1 MGYRSEVVIAI
12 QMDNNDEKS
21 VKDWHLFIAELKADS
36 KCDIAMRELMN
47 SDKHGGHGGLGTEN
61 GIDMKNCSLYVSF
74 NDVKWYDSY
83 PDVKS
88 YSHIIGKAS
97 HYCDSDNF
105 NMSACFLRVGEESND
120 VVEEYYGEYGYDLA
134 YISTPYI
141 ETTEVTFDPDNK
153 LIN

>member
-1 MGYRSEVVIAI
+1 MGYRSEVVIAV
-12 QMDNNDEKS
+12 QMDKKDEKS

-47 SDKHGGHGGLGTEN
+47 GKKHEGLGTEN
-61 GIDMKNCSLYVSF
+61 GIDVKNCSLYVRF
-74 NDVKWYDSY
+74 DEVKWYDT
-83 PDVKS
+83 DEWVKS
-88 YSHIIGKAS
+88 FERIIGKAS
-97 HYCDSDNF
+97 HYCDSDDF
-105 NMSACFLRVGEESND
+105 DMSACFLRVGEETTD
-120 VVEEYYGEYGYDLA
+120 IQEECYGAYGYDLA